1 MHCEKPMVNSA
12 DLGRRPQPVTESSTR
27 TSSENF
33 MENHFNGLRYI
44 SKDRLSRFITGLGKT
59 PLANLLK
66 LEVISNHGN
75 RKQAA

>member
-1 MHCEKPMVNSA
+1 
-12 DLGRRPQPVTESSTR
+12 
-27 TSSENF
+27 